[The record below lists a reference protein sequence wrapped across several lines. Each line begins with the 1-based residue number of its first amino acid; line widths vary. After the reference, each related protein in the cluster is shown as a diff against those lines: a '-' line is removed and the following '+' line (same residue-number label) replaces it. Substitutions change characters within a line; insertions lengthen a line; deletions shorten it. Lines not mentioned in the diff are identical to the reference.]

1 VLTIIGGWGSESL
14 MDPTY
19 LEIVFGIRVVHD
31 VRAKLC
37 ANPPWYMAS
46 TPAAPLLAMAPPE
59 SKNWAQ

>member
-1 VLTIIGGWGSESL
+1 MLTIIGDWGSESL

-37 ANPPWYMAS
+37 ANPPWYMAC
-46 TPAAPLLAMAPPE
+46 TPAAPLLDVAPPE
-59 SKNWAQ
+59 SKHWTQ